1 VKGRPLAQE
10 GFVQTVHEA
19 LQACLDRGM
28 RMPFIVA
35 LVALNGSVSV
45 WRYARDEEAEILVE
59 HMIGK
64 GFEPPI
70 NVMIVDAEGE
80 ATRVVIAKVG
90 EITYH

>member
-1 VKGRPLAQE
+1 MKGRPLAQD
-10 GFVQTVHEA
+10 GFIQTVHEA
-19 LQACLDRGM
+19 LEGCLARGM

-35 LVALNGSVSV
+35 LVAVNGSVSV
-45 WRYARDEEAEILVE
+45 WRHARYEEAEILVE
-59 HMIGK
+59 HAIGK

-70 NVMIVDAEGE
+70 NIMIVDAEGE